1 MFMRR
6 NLLKTLG
13 VLFLLAAPTVAQQR
27 NTDIDKI
34 GKRDIN
40 RGRPVVS
47 DLASEM
53 TMGREWANELERR
66 GAKLLDDPVVTEYV
80 TRIGQNIA
88 KNSDAK
94 TLFTTKVVDSTA
106 INALALPGDF
116 LYINAGLILVADN
129 ESQLAGIMAHLMAHV
144 AARHASELEAR
155 GGVGSFSGPSPS
167 ILASPRSA
175 KTMPPQFYSF
185 MRQSEEEA
193 DLLGVQYLYKAGY
206 DPSAMV
212 SMFQKLAANDV
223 AGQVSESFDTH
234 LQKEQRVT
242 KVNEDI
248 KRYLPRRQQ
257 NIVTTTEFQT
267 VKARVIAL
275 TQ

>member
-1 MFMRR
+1 MQRY
-6 NLLKTLG
+6 LLKTLG
-13 VLFLLAAPTVAQQR
+13 ALFLLAAPAVGQQR

-53 TMGREWANELERR
+53 IMGREWANEIERR

-80 TRIGQNIA
+80 NRIGQNIA
-88 KNSDAK
+88 MNSDAK
-94 TLFTTKVVDSTA
+94 TRFTTKVVDSTA
-106 INALALPGDF
+106 VNALALPGDF
-116 LYINAGLILVADN
+116 LYINAGLILAADN

-155 GGVGSFSGPSPS
+155 GGVGSLSGHPPS

-175 KTMPPQFYSF
+175 RTIPPQFYSF
-185 MRQSEEEA
+185 MLQSEEEA

-212 SMFQKLAANDV
+212 SMFQKLAANDI
-223 AGQVSESFDTH
+223 AGKVSESFDTH

-248 KRYLPRRQQ
+248 KLYLPPRQQ

>member
-1 MFMRR
+1 MRR
-6 NLLKTLG
+6 NLFRMLG
-13 VLFLLAAPTVAQQR
+13 ALFLFVASAVAQER
-27 NTDIDKI
+27 NTDIDEI

-40 RGRPVVS
+40 RGRPVVAN
-47 DLASEM
+47 LGREM
-53 TMGREWANELERR
+53 IVGREWAAEIERR
-66 GAKLLDDPVVTEYV
+66 GTMLLDDPVVSEYV
-80 TRIGQNIA
+80 NRIGQNVGI
-88 KNSDAK
+88 NSDAK
-94 TLFTTKVVDSTA
+94 GLFTTKVVDSTA
-106 INALALPGDF
+106 VNALALPGDF

-155 GGVGSFSGPSPS
+155 NGVGLAGPPPS
-167 ILASPRSA
+167 ILASPRSLR
-175 KTMPPQFYSF
+175 TLPPQFYKF

-206 DPSAMV
+206 DPTAMV
-212 SMFQKLAANDV
+212 TMFQKLTANEIAGKV
-223 AGQVSESFDTH
+223 AESFDTH
-234 LQKEQRVT
+234 LPTEQRVM
-242 KVNEDI
+242 KANENI
-248 KRYLPRRQQ
+248 KRYLPTRQQ